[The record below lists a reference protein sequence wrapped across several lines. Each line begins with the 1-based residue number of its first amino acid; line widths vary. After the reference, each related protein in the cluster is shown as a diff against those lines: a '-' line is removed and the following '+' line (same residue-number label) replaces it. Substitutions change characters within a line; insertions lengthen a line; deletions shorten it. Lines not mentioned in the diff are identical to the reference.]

1 MNELNF
7 MHENISG
14 IYNYCDRWCE
24 KCTYTNRCLL
34 FKQEAERE
42 IKHILRDE
50 NKNDAE
56 VLAKDLSDDFK
67 EAFDHINKFMDEED
81 EEYEEFEKNSS
92 DFDDEEE
99 DDDDESFFKEEIN
112 DDGRPSA
119 FLKNADN
126 PLILH
131 SEKLFKDFYKYYDVL
146 KSKYPEEL
154 DEKNPE
160 NFLQQNL
167 DTLGWYTP
175 QIHVKIRMCFWN
187 KHNLSKSKDPELIEI
202 DEEMFNVSARIA
214 FVGIE
219 NCINALNSLHQ
230 QKIAMQSET
239 IYLLTTT
246 RQIKEMF
253 VEEFPTG
260 LTYRR
265 PYFD

>member
-7 MHENISG
+7 MYENISG

-34 FKQEAERE
+34 FKQVAERE

-50 NKNDAE
+50 NKNDSE

-67 EAFDHINKFMDEED
+67 ETFHHINKFMDEED
-81 EEYEEFEKNSS
+81 EEYEEFKKNNS

-99 DDDDESFFKEEIN
+99 DDDEESFFKEEIS
-112 DDGRPSA
+112 DDERPST

-126 PLILH
+126 SLILH

-167 DTLGWYTP
+167 DTLGRYTP

-187 KHNLSKSKDPELIEI
+187 KHSLSKSKDPELIEI
-202 DEEMFNVSARIA
+202 DKEMLNVSARIA

-219 NCINALNSLHQ
+219 NCINALTNLHQ
-230 QKIAMQSET
+230 QKLTMQSET
-239 IYLLTTT
+239 ISLLTTT
-246 RQIKEMF
+246 KQIKEMF
-253 VEEFPTG
+253 VEEFPTA